1 METRRKLPR
10 EINLPNALTIL
21 RLVLTPLVVV
31 LILNDALVV
40 ALAVFIVAA
49 GTDYLDGLIA
59 RAYGLQTRFGA
70 FLDPIADK
78 VLIFAMLALL
88 PWLNTV
94 PVWFSAAII
103 ARELCLGGGVLF
115 LHATGRHV
123 VIDPSRMSKYATTG
137 EFLAIGLGIVAVG
150 GDTGIR
156 EYLAAAMLGTV
167 VLVAVSFVDYGWR
180 FVVALRGARAA
191 VG

>member
-1 METRRKLPR
+1 VATKWKLPR

-21 RLVLTPLVVV
+21 RLVLTPVVV
-31 LILNDALVV
+31 ILILNDSLIAAFVV
-40 ALAVFIVAA
+40 FSLAA

-59 RAYGLQTRFGA
+59 RAYGLQTRLGA

-78 VLIFAMLALL
+78 VLVFAMLSLL
-88 PWLNTV
+88 PWLNTM
-94 PVWFSAAII
+94 PVWFPVAII
-103 ARELCLGGGVLF
+103 SRELCLGGGVVF
-115 LHATGRHV
+115 LQATGRHV

-150 GDTGIR
+150 GNGNLR

-167 VLVAVSFVDYGWR
+167 VLVAVSLADYVWR
-180 FVVALRGARAA
+180 FFGALRVTRASL
-191 VG
+191 G